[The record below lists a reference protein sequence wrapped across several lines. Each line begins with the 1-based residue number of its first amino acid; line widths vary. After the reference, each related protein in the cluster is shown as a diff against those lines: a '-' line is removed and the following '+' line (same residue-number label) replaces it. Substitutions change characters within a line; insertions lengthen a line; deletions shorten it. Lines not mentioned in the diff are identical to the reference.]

1 MKTIQIFDPSL
12 CCSSGVCGSEVD
24 QQLVD
29 FSATA
34 RWAQQQGLAVE
45 RHNLAQEPML
55 FAENLV
61 VRDFLMK
68 HGEAGLPLVLAD
80 GEQVLCGRYPT
91 RAELAAF
98 AGADADVAVEVPV
111 DTLATLPVIA
121 GGCCGGDGDGDEQSR
136 SGCC

>member
-1 MKTIQIFDPSL
+1 MKAIQIFDPSL

-55 FAENLV
+55 FAENPV
-61 VRDFLMK
+61 VRDFLTQ
-68 HGEAGLPLVLAD
+68 HGEAGLPLVLVD
-80 GEQVLCGRYPT
+80 GEQVLSSRYPT

-98 AGADADVAVEVPV
+98 AGADVAVKAPV
-111 DTLATLPVIA
+111 DTLAAMPVVA
-121 GGCCGGDGDGDEQSR
+121 GGCCSDEQSR
-136 SGCC
+136 GGCC